1 MIHVRATVK
10 GEPDVL
16 AFTRIYE
23 YGTADEEIFF
33 SSVSMIEEKLR
44 CKMKINV
51 NEVLVL
57 FSSQLVKSVRAG
69 NHTEAIKNYAAKL
82 LSSDKVMIGVPETLQ
97 QVAFE
102 AKIDSKPAI
111 RFVLENAIPTNGQS
125 LAG

>member
-69 NHTEAIKNYAAKL
+69 NRTEDIKNYAAKL

-97 QVAFE
+97 QVSFE
-102 AKIDSKPAI
+102 AMIDSKPAV
-111 RFVLENAIPTNGQS
+111 RFVLENAIPTNKQS
-125 LAG
+125 FAG